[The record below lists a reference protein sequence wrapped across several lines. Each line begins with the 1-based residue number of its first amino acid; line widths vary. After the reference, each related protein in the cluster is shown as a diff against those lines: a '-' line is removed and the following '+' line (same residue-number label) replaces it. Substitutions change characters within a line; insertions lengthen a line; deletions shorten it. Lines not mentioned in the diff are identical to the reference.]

1 MRRRN
6 KDSYDKLIINMI
18 SICNT
23 NNIKENNENYTE
35 VHVKYENV
43 IKQYN
48 TDRGRSWSYGSWIY
62 NYLCNQCLSPLT
74 LWIRIPFR
82 RVALDT
88 TLRDAVCQ
96 WLATGRWFSPISST
110 NRTNRHDI
118 AEILLNVVLSTI
130 SLTL

>member
-23 NNIKENNENYTE
+23 NNIKENNANYTE

-48 TDRGRSWSYGSWIY
+48 LGRMIVG
-62 NYLCNQCLSPLT
+62 
-74 LWIRIPFR
+74 F
-82 RVALDT
+82 T
-88 TLRDAVCQ
+88 TTYAINAYHL
-96 WLATGRWFSPISST
+96 
-110 NRTNRHDI
+110 
-118 AEILLNVVLSTI
+118 
-130 SLTL
+130 

>member
-1 MRRRN
+1 MLYRVQLAWTGLRN

-48 TDRGRSWSYGSWIY
+48 LGRMVVGFTTIY
-62 NYLCNQCLSPLT
+62 
-74 LWIRIPFR
+74 
-82 RVALDT
+82 
-88 TLRDAVCQ
+88 
-96 WLATGRWFSPISST
+96 
-110 NRTNRHDI
+110 
-118 AEILLNVVLSTI
+118 EINAYHL
-130 SLTL
+130 

>member
-48 TDRGRSWSYGSWIY
+48 LGRMVVGFTTIY
-62 NYLCNQCLSPLT
+62 
-74 LWIRIPFR
+74 
-82 RVALDT
+82 
-88 TLRDAVCQ
+88 
-96 WLATGRWFSPISST
+96 
-110 NRTNRHDI
+110 
-118 AEILLNVVLSTI
+118 EINAYHL
-130 SLTL
+130 